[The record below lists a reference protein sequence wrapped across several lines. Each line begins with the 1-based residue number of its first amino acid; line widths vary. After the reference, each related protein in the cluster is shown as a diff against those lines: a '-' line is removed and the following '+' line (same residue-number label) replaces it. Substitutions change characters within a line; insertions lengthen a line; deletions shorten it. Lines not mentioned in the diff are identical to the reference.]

1 MDTKFQRGL
10 KAHIAKALDLSP
22 SFTGRLLC
30 DQKNLSPETA
40 RKVVERIGGPL
51 DIWLFSGNLQARRAA
66 VEAYAARVGES
77 VERAFKSKARYK
89 GSGL

>member
-1 MDTKFQRGL
+1 MEWGIKQ
-10 KAHIAKALDLSP
+10 KIAQHAAVSP
-22 SFTGRLLC
+22 QFFGRLLKC
-30 DQKNLSPETA
+30 HRHASLPVADRLAILTGTTSRLWQLGGGGTPE
-40 RKVVERIGGPL
+40 
-51 DIWLFSGNLQARRAA
+51 ARRAA